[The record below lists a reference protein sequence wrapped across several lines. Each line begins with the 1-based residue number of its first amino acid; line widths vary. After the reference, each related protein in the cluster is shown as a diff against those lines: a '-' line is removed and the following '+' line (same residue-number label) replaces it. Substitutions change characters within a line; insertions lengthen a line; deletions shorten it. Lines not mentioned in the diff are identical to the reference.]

1 MPPIHVCMA
10 IVHFNLLGCD
20 STSSFYG
27 KSKVKTWNLVCDNQ
41 NSLETLMHVGS
52 EFAIDDALIRDI
64 ESLTALFYGEK
75 EITEVNEVRYNMF
88 RLGKFSD
95 DSIPPNN
102 DCLVKHLQRA
112 NYQTAIWRR
121 AVTQSINAPT
131 PANHGWKIDNSGKL
145 QIDWMDGKC
154 APDALLKEI
163 NCKCKTSCRTMK
175 CSCRKGNNVCNDM
188 CKCEGCVNVC
198 DTSSESFGD
207 EEQEDDDLSS
217 ISEADDDDV

>member
-1 MPPIHVCMA
+1 M
-10 IVHFNLLGCD
+10 
-20 STSSFYG
+20 
-27 KSKVKTWNLVCDNQ
+27 
-41 NSLETLMHVGS
+41 
-52 EFAIDDALIRDI
+52 
-64 ESLTALFYGEK
+64 TALFYGK
-75 EITEVNEVRYNMF
+75 KKITEANEVRYNLF

-95 DSIPPNN
+95 DNIQ
-102 DCLVKHLQRA
+102 QRLCCQAFTTGA
-112 NYQTAIWRR
+112 NYQAAIWRR

-188 CKCEGCVNVC
+188 CKCKGCVNVY